1 MEEEFLIAR
10 DDFDEYC
17 KGLILA
23 HKPEATEENALQKY
37 DSISEVMY
45 DYVSKDNSCP
55 SFIKEDYTKA
65 NSAKEKDDDEDK
77 AEDEDEENEDGDT
90 LDNEFQ
96 DLHEAPDGELYLVV
110 TKTKKICTIYL
121 FFTINFSSAD
131 TNYDRELNLEQIL
144 IHGQGLMAPD
154 DKKSKLG
161 GGGEAFESTNDD
173 DKKDIL
179 ESYNIPTYLELF
191 KSFNWNSSYE
201 ALEMDSEKMRSY
213 KTFFNGDHGDRQGV
227 IHTYKIPEADD
238 NNQLHPSML
247 NEKQELVYRYIVN
260 WCQNGSMNQI
270 LMHIQ
275 GK

>member
-1 MEEEFLIAR
+1 
-10 DDFDEYC
+10 
-17 KGLILA
+17 
-23 HKPEATEENALQKY
+23 
-37 DSISEVMY
+37 
-45 DYVSKDNSCP
+45 
-55 SFIKEDYTKA
+55 
-65 NSAKEKDDDEDK
+65 
-77 AEDEDEENEDGDT
+77 
-90 LDNEFQ
+90 
-96 DLHEAPDGELYLVV
+96 
-110 TKTKKICTIYL
+110 
-121 FFTINFSSAD
+121 
-131 TNYDRELNLEQIL
+131 
-144 IHGQGLMAPD
+144 MAPD

-227 IHTYKIPEADD
+227 IHSYKIPEAEDD
-238 NNQLHPSML
+238 NQLHPSML